1 MRVFAIG
8 DLHMPGGMDKP
19 MGVFGA
25 HWDDHITQISKA
37 WLESITSEDIVLI
50 PGDLSWAM
58 HLDDAIKDLQ
68 IIHELPGTKLI
79 LRGNHD
85 YWWTSISKLRS
96 KIPSSFIA
104 LQNDSVKIGE
114 FCFTGTRGWL
124 CPGSASYTESTDGKI
139 YRRELMR
146 LELSLG
152 KASDALRKICMLHF
166 PPFSESNKTT
176 GFTNLMEQYGVE
188 QAVYAHL
195 HGKSCVNTFNGMLNG
210 VNYTLCS
217 CDCIGFVPKLICES
231 N

>member
-124 CPGSASYTESTDGKI
+124 CPGSARYTAGS
-139 YRRELMR
+139 
-146 LELSLG
+146 
-152 KASDALRKICMLHF
+152 
-166 PPFSESNKTT
+166 
-176 GFTNLMEQYGVE
+176 
-188 QAVYAHL
+188 
-195 HGKSCVNTFNGMLNG
+195 
-210 VNYTLCS
+210 
-217 CDCIGFVPKLICES
+217 
-231 N
+231 